1 MNSAKMKRVLQWF
14 AVPLVLWTI
23 WCGLM
28 KAWPVPFAL
37 PLPRAIVRVS
47 VLLLP
52 ALWWSRDV
60 SGGDALHLR
69 QHWRR
74 GLLVGIVTALL
85 WFVPLCC
92 YRLYAGGYVW
102 RTPSSGA
109 VWLNWILG
117 SPFAEEVFF
126 RALLLREL
134 LSSASTA
141 VAVFIS
147 ALLFALFHLPYWVI
161 SGELQGWPLVASL
174 GAVFG
179 YGLVF
184 AALFLFT
191 KSLWGSFIPHAANNL
206 VAQSLVVAAA

>member
-1 MNSAKMKRVLQWF
+1 MKRVLQWL
-14 AVPLVLWTI
+14 AVPYVLWTI

-37 PLPRAIVRVS
+37 PLPRAIVRVG

-52 ALWWSRDV
+52 VLWWSRKA
-60 SGGDALHLR
+60 SGRDALHLR
-69 QHWRR
+69 RHWRR
-74 GLLVGIVTALL
+74 GLLVGIATALL

-92 YRLYAGGYVW
+92 YRLYAGGYVG

-134 LSSASTA
+134 QSFASTV
-141 VAVFIS
+141 VAAFIS
-147 ALLFALFHLPYWVI
+147 ALLFALFHLPLWII
-161 SGELQGWPLVASL
+161 SGELQGGALIGSL

-191 KSLWGSFIPHAANNL
+191 RSPWGSFISHAANNL
-206 VAQSLVVAAA
+206 VAQSLVVATA